1 MLTYVN
7 RKVDCK
13 KVDRKKVDR
22 KKVDRKKVDLLTV
35 NRWFIP
41 LAKLLTY
48 LVKLHTVILRLLADL
63 ENMPRL

>member
-1 MLTYVN
+1 MMFRPNYA
-7 RKVDCK
+7 K
-13 KVDRKKVDR
+13 KHLASLVPFLKTPSNSKKVDR

-48 LVKLHTVILRLLADL
+48 LVKLHT
-63 ENMPRL
+63 